1 MYRILLFVG
10 AGGFLG
16 SIARYLSQQLVIKYY
31 GDIFPLGTLIVNIAG
46 CLLIGVLYG
55 FMDRGKLL
63 YPETRLF
70 LTTGFCGGFT
80 TFSAFSIENIIML
93 NKGEYFYVLIYVALS
108 VILGLGATY
117 LGMMAV
123 KALWYKV

>member
-123 KALWYKV
+123 KAL